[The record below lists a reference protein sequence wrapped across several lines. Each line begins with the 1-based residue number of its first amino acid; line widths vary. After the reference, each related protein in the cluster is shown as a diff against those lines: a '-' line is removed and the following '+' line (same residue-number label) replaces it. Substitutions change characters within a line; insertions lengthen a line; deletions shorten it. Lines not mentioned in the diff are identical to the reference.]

1 MQRLGGQLR
10 LVQGAS
16 GNAVIGW
23 DMAAA
28 FALASALGLSPLAVA
43 EMLPAVEAVMVQ
55 KLNERMEQEL

>member
-1 MQRLGGQLR
+1 
-10 LVQGAS
+10 
-16 GNAVIGW
+16 VIGW